1 LLQFPCAAVYYQCQ
15 QMQSHDNIITFG
27 SAVPRRNNISLDVN
41 GRRIA
46 AECRKLIVQSLPKL
60 MGGLFENLDD
70 ALYEMASKS
79 DSNTLQNIYFES
91 MRELRKQRSDIDRIL
106 NQEVLRVYDHFW
118 ETGEV
123 GVRQP
128 SLDEL
133 SLDTE
138 MSLLGD
144 DELEDSLAITN
155 MVSKAEN
162 RFTRELYAMGQRFA
176 YVIGGGRVDERFPQE
191 SPLSPAVLCG
201 AFQVAMAN
209 VPVELPVKLV
219 VYKLFDRHVMHFIG
233 GLYDEINILL
243 GKAGVIPKLTPKIRR
258 NPVAPAM
265 MHGESAE
272 SHLAGDSSYMAE
284 AATGQ
289 SLYSATAQPADLQDE
304 VFAALQQLLGVR
316 RTGSPD
322 GAAPSSMMVSAPVGS
337 VPVIDTGELL
347 GALNAIQ
354 RSNVVMLPQ
363 GRRVTQSLSPDE
375 MRARL
380 VSDLKIAREGQI
392 TRALGDADNDTIDVI
407 SMLFEFILDDYS
419 LPDAMKALIS
429 RLQIPMLKVAIID
442 KTFFNKKV
450 HPARRL
456 LNTLAQA
463 AVGWNDTGDRANDV
477 LYNKIESVV
486 KRVLNEFHDDP
497 SIFSE
502 LDDDFNA
509 WWQQEQRGAQIAEQ
523 RTNQVTR
530 GKEQLRSAK
539 QVVIK
544 ELNQRLHKQRVVPE
558 AVMSLLED
566 GWKDVLL
573 LNYLRQGTDSKE
585 WQESLEIV
593 DRLLWSVQP
602 KSDYAERQQL
612 LRGIPELLRNLRER
626 LNSISFDQHKMARL
640 FKELQNCHIGCLRG
654 GDPNLI
660 HGAGTNP
667 SGVQEVNFPNSQLV
681 SDNSELNQMADEALS
696 DQDEYTER
704 ARDLEVGAWLEMQD
718 GSVRNRVKLSWKS
731 KVTDTYIF
739 VNRKGM
745 KAMELTTASL
755 AKRFRDGSAKQVKL
769 SDTPIIDRALDA
781 MLTALKNT
789 SGTTSASA

>member
-1 LLQFPCAAVYYQCQ
+1 
-15 QMQSHDNIITFG
+15 MQGHDNIITFG

-46 AECRKLIVQSLPKL
+46 AECRKLVVQTLPKL

-70 ALYEMASKS
+70 ALYEMANKS
-79 DSNTLQNIYFES
+79 DSNTLQNVYFES
-91 MRELRKQRSDIDRIL
+91 MRELRKQRNVIDRTL
-106 NQEVLRVYDHFW
+106 NQEVLRVYDRFW

-123 GVRQP
+123 SSRQP

-138 MSLLGD
+138 MSLLD
-144 DELEDSLAITN
+144 DEELEDSLAITN
-155 MVSKAEN
+155 MISKAEN
-162 RFTRELYAMGQRFA
+162 RFTRELYAMSQRFA
-176 YVIGGGRVDERFPQE
+176 YIIGGGQVDERFAHQ
-191 SPLSPAVLCG
+191 SPLSPTVLCG
-201 AFQVAMAN
+201 AFQSAMVN

-258 NPVAPAM
+258 NPVAPSLVRGEG
-265 MHGESAE
+265 GESQ
-272 SHLAGDSSYMAE
+272 LAGDSSYIAE
-284 AATGQ
+284 PSQ
-289 SLYSATAQPADLQDE
+289 SLYTTTAHTTDLQGE

-316 RTGSPD
+316 RARVSD
-322 GAAPSSMMVSAPVGS
+322 GMAASSLMLTAPVGT

-354 RSNVVMLPQ
+354 QSNVVMLPQ
-363 GRRVTQSLSPDE
+363 GRRVTQALSPDQ

-380 VSDLKIAREGQI
+380 VSDLHIAREGQI

-442 KTFFNKKV
+442 KTFFSKKI

-497 SIFSE
+497 GIFAE
-502 LDDDFNA
+502 LDDEFNA

-539 QVVIK
+539 QTVVE
-544 ELNQRLHKQRVVPE
+544 ELNRRLRKQQVVPE
-558 AVMSLLED
+558 AVMALLED

-573 LNYLRQGTDSKE
+573 LNFLRQGADSKE

-660 HGAGTNP
+660 RGAGTNP
-667 SGVQEVNFPNSQLV
+667 SPSHEIHFPDSQLV
-681 SDNSELNQMADEALS
+681 SGNNQLDQMADEAMNE
-696 DQDEYTER
+696 QDDF
-704 ARDLEVGAWLEMQD
+704 ARLASELEIGAWLEMQD
-718 GSVRNRVKLSWKS
+718 GSVKNRVKLSWKS

-745 KAMELTTASL
+745 KAMELTTANL
-755 AKRFRDGSAKQVKL
+755 AKRLRDGTAKLVEI
-769 SDTPIIDRALDA
+769 SDTPIIDRALNA

-789 SGTTSASA
+789 SATSSSA

>member
-1 LLQFPCAAVYYQCQ
+1 MPGQ
-15 QMQSHDNIITFG
+15 DNIITLG
-27 SAVPRRNNISLDVN
+27 SAVPRRNTITLDVN

-46 AECRKLIVQSLPKL
+46 AECRKLIVQTLPKL

-70 ALYEMASKS
+70 ALYEMANKS
-79 DSNTLQNIYFES
+79 DSNTLQNVYFDS
-91 MRELRKQRSDIDRIL
+91 MRELRKQRVGIDRTF
-106 NQEVLRVYDHFW
+106 NQELLRIYDRFW

-123 GVRQP
+123 EVRQQ
-128 SLDEL
+128 SLEDLSRNSEL
-133 SLDTE
+133 SLV
-138 MSLLGD
+138 D
-144 DELEDSLAITN
+144 DEELEDSLAITN
-155 MVSKAEN
+155 MISKAEN
-162 RFTRELYAMGQRFA
+162 RFTRELYAVGQRFA
-176 YVIGGGRVDERFPQE
+176 YIIGGGQVNEAVAQQTPI
-191 SPLSPAVLCG
+191 SPSVLCA
-201 AFQVAMAN
+201 AFQAAMSN

-243 GKAGVIPKLTPKIRR
+243 GKVGVMPKLTPKVRR
-258 NPVAPAM
+258 NPVSPAM
-265 MHGESAE
+265 LRGESGE
-272 SHLAGDSSYMAE
+272 SQLTGESSYLGDPSQSVYTTTAPGEPMA
-284 AATGQ
+284 GSGVQ
-289 SLYSATAQPADLQDE
+289 GE

-316 RTGSPD
+316 RTQYTEGTSVH
-322 GAAPSSMMVSAPVGS
+322 SSMMLTAPPGT

-354 RSNVVMLPQ
+354 QSNVVMLPQ
-363 GRRVTQSLSPDE
+363 GRRVSQSLSPEE

-380 VSDLKIAREGQI
+380 VCDLQMAPEGGQV

-442 KTFFNKKV
+442 KTFFSKKV

-456 LNTLAQA
+456 LNTLARA
-463 AVGWNDTGDRANDV
+463 AVGWNDTGDRANDA
-477 LYNKIESVV
+477 LYGKIEAVV
-486 KRVLNEFHDDP
+486 KRVLNEFVDDP
-497 SIFSE
+497 AIFAD
-502 LDDDFNA
+502 LDDEFSA

-539 QVVIK
+539 HTVAD
-544 ELNQRLHKQRVVPE
+544 ELNKRLRKQGEVPE

-573 LNYLRQGTDSKE
+573 LNYLRQGSDSKE
-585 WQESLEIV
+585 WHEALEMV

-654 GDPNLI
+654 GEPNI
-660 HGAGTNP
+660 TQGAGTQTAP
-667 SGVQEVNFPNSQLV
+667 VKEIRFPDSQMVNADSR
-681 SDNSELNQMADEALS
+681 LNQEFEEAAVSGDEAAHQAKEL
-696 DQDEYTER
+696 Q
-704 ARDLEVGAWLEMQD
+704 VGTWLEMQD
-718 GSVRNRVKLSWKS
+718 GPTKVRVKLSWKS

-745 KAMELTTASL
+745 KAMELTAAGL
-755 AKRFRDGSAKQVKL
+755 AKRFREESVRL
-769 SDTPIIDRALDA
+769 VEVSETPIIDRALDA

-789 SGTTSASA
+789 SSAASA

>member
-1 LLQFPCAAVYYQCQ
+1 
-15 QMQSHDNIITFG
+15 
-27 SAVPRRNNISLDVN
+27 
-41 GRRIA
+41 
-46 AECRKLIVQSLPKL
+46 
-60 MGGLFENLDD
+60 
-70 ALYEMASKS
+70 MANKS
-79 DSNTLQNIYFES
+79 DSNTLQNVYFDS
-91 MRELRKQRSDIDRIL
+91 MRELRKQRAGIDRVF
-106 NQEVLRVYDHFW
+106 NQELLRVYDRFW
-118 ETGEV
+118 ETGEIE
-123 GVRQP
+123 VRQP
-128 SLDEL
+128 SLEDLSKNSEL
-133 SLDTE
+133 SLV
-138 MSLLGD
+138 D
-144 DELEDSLAITN
+144 DEELEDSLAVTN
-155 MVSKAEN
+155 MTSKAEN

-176 YVIGGGRVDERFPQE
+176 YIIGGGQVDETIAQQP
-191 SPLSPAVLCG
+191 PLSPAVLCA
-201 AFQVAMAN
+201 AFQVAMSN

-219 VYKLFDRHVMHFIG
+219 VYKLFDRHVMHYIG

-243 GKAGVIPKLTPKIRR
+243 GKVGVMPKLTPKVRR
-258 NPVAPAM
+258 NPVAPALM
-265 MHGESAE
+265 RGDAGESQLTGE
-272 SHLAGDSSYMAE
+272 SSYLGEPSQTA
-284 AATGQ
+284 
-289 SLYSATAQPADLQDE
+289 YSAAAPGEPVAGGGVQGE

-316 RTGSPD
+316 RTQYTD
-322 GAAPSSMMVSAPVGS
+322 GASVHSSMMLTAPPGS

-354 RSNVVMLPQ
+354 QSNVVMLPQ
-363 GRRVTQSLSPDE
+363 GQRVTRSLNPEE

-380 VSDLKIAREGQI
+380 VSDLQIAPEGGQV

-442 KTFFNKKV
+442 KTFFSKKV

-477 LYNKIESVV
+477 LYGKIEAVV
-486 KRVLNEFHDDP
+486 KQVLNEFVDDP
-497 SIFSE
+497 AIFSD
-502 LDDDFNA
+502 LDDEFSA

-539 QVVIK
+539 QKVAD
-544 ELNQRLHKQRVVPE
+544 ELNRRLRKQGKVPE

-573 LNYLRQGTDSKE
+573 LNYLRQGADSKE
-585 WQESLEIV
+585 WHESLEMV

-654 GDPNLI
+654 GEPNLTQ
-660 HGAGTNP
+660 GAGTQP
-667 SGVQEVNFPNSQLV
+667 APVKEISFPDSQLV
-681 SDNSELNQMADEALS
+681 SADSRLSQEFEEAAVSGDEAAELAK
-696 DQDEYTER
+696 E
-704 ARDLEVGAWLEMQD
+704 LEIGTWLEMQD
-718 GSVRNRVKLSWKS
+718 GPSKVRVKLSWKS

-745 KAMELTTASL
+745 KAMELTAAGL
-755 AKRFRDGSAKQVKL
+755 AKRFREESVKL
-769 SDTPIIDRALDA
+769 VEISETPIIDRALDA

-789 SGTTSASA
+789 SSAASA

>member
-1 LLQFPCAAVYYQCQ
+1 MPGQ
-15 QMQSHDNIITFG
+15 DNIITFG
-27 SAVPRRNNISLDVN
+27 SAVPRRNTITLDVN

-46 AECRKLIVQSLPKL
+46 AECRKLIVQTMPKL

-70 ALYEMASKS
+70 ALYEMANKS
-79 DSNTLQNIYFES
+79 DSNALQNIYFDS
-91 MRELRKQRSDIDRIL
+91 MRELRKQRVGIDRVF
-106 NQEVLRVYDHFW
+106 NQEVLRVFDRFW

-123 GVRQP
+123 EVRQQ
-128 SLDEL
+128 SLEDLSKNSELALLDDE
-133 SLDTE
+133 
-138 MSLLGD
+138 
-144 DELEDSLAITN
+144 ELEDSLAITN
-155 MVSKAEN
+155 MTSKAEN
-162 RFTRELYAMGQRFA
+162 HYSRELFAMGQRFA
-176 YVIGGGRVDERFPQE
+176 CIVGGGRVDERMAQQTPV
-191 SPLSPAVLCG
+191 SPSVLCA
-201 AFQVAMAN
+201 AFQVAMSN

-219 VYKLFDRHVMHFIG
+219 VYKLFDRHVMHFAG

-243 GKAGVIPKLTPKIRR
+243 GKAGVMPKLTPKVRR
-258 NPVAPAM
+258 NPVSPAFQRGDG
-265 MHGESAE
+265 GESQ
-272 SHLAGDSSYMAE
+272 LAGESSYLADPSQSAYTTPAPGAPMA
-284 AATGQ
+284 GGSSVQ
-289 SLYSATAQPADLQDE
+289 GE

-316 RTGSPD
+316 RARVSD
-322 GAAPSSMMVSAPVGS
+322 SSMVSSSLMLTAPAGS

-354 RSNVVMLPQ
+354 QSNVVMLPQ
-363 GRRVTQSLSPDE
+363 GQRVTQALSPDQ
-375 MRARL
+375 MRERL
-380 VSDLKIAREGQI
+380 VSDLRISPESGQI

-442 KTFFNKKV
+442 KSFFSKKV

-463 AVGWNDTGDRANDV
+463 AVGWTDSGDRANDV
-477 LYNKIESVV
+477 LYKQIEAVV
-486 KRVLNEFHDDP
+486 KRVLNEFQDDP
-497 SIFSE
+497 SIFAD
-502 LDDDFNA
+502 LDDEFSA

-539 QVVIK
+539 QKVAEV
-544 ELNQRLHKQRVVPE
+544 LNQRLRKQQVVPE
-558 AVMSLLED
+558 AVMALLED

-573 LNYLRQGTDSKE
+573 LNYLRQGADSKE
-585 WQESLEIV
+585 WQESLEMV
-593 DRLLWSVQP
+593 DQLLWSVQP

-660 HGAGTNP
+660 QGAGTQP
-667 SGVQEVNFPNSQLV
+667 ASVQEIHFPDSQIINSDSQLSQV
-681 SDNSELNQMADEALS
+681 VEDAALSQDEAA
-696 DQDEYTER
+696 QE
-704 ARDLEVGAWLEMQD
+704 ARDLEIGVWLEMQD
-718 GSVRNRVKLSWKS
+718 GSVKNRVKLSWKS

-745 KAMELTTASL
+745 KAMELTTAGL
-755 AKRFRDGSAKQVKL
+755 AKRFRDGTVTRVDISE
-769 SDTPIIDRALDA
+769 TPIIDRALDA

-789 SGTTSASA
+789 DSVSASA

>member
-1 LLQFPCAAVYYQCQ
+1 
-15 QMQSHDNIITFG
+15 
-27 SAVPRRNNISLDVN
+27 
-41 GRRIA
+41 
-46 AECRKLIVQSLPKL
+46 

-70 ALYEMASKS
+70 ALYEMANKS
-79 DSNTLQNIYFES
+79 DSNTLQNVYFES
-91 MRELRKQRSDIDRIL
+91 MRELRKQRNAIDRRL
-106 NQEVLRVYDHFW
+106 NQEVLRVYDRFW
-118 ETGEV
+118 ETGET
-123 GVRQP
+123 GIKAQ

-133 SLDTE
+133 SMDTE
-138 MSLLGD
+138 MSLLD
-144 DELEDSLAITN
+144 DEELEDSLAITN
-155 MVSKAEN
+155 MISKAEN
-162 RFTRELYAMGQRFA
+162 RFTRELFAMGQRFA
-176 YVIGGGRVDERFPQE
+176 YVIGGGQVDERFAQE
-191 SPLSPAVLCG
+191 TPLSPAVMCG

-243 GKAGVIPKLTPKIRR
+243 GKAGVMPKLTPKIRR

-265 MHGESAE
+265 MRGDGSESQ
-272 SHLAGDSSYMAE
+272 LTGDSSYLAE
-284 AATGQ
+284 PGGQ
-289 SLYSATAQPADLQDE
+289 SSAYATTPTQATDLQGE
-304 VFAALQQLLGVR
+304 IFAALQQLLGVR
-316 RTGSPD
+316 RARVSD
-322 GAAPSSMMVSAPVGS
+322 GVSSSSLMLSAPMGS

-354 RSNVVMLPQ
+354 QSNVVMLPQ
-363 GRRVTQSLSPDE
+363 GRRVTQALSPDD

-380 VSDLKIAREGQI
+380 ISDLNIAREGQI

-442 KTFFNKKV
+442 KTFFSKKI

-456 LNTLAQA
+456 LNSLAQA

-497 SIFSE
+497 GIFSE
-502 LDDDFNA
+502 LDDEFNA

-539 QVVIK
+539 QTVVE
-544 ELNQRLHKQRVVPE
+544 ELNKRLRRQKVVPE

-566 GWKDVLL
+566 GWKDVML
-573 LNYLRQGTDSKE
+573 LNYLRQGADSKE

-667 SGVQEVNFPNSQLV
+667 SSVQEIHFPDSQLV
-681 SDNSELNQMADEALS
+681 GGNSQMSQLTDEAIS
-696 DQDEYTER
+696 EHDEYTQQ
-704 ARDLEVGAWLEMQD
+704 ARDLEIGSWLEMQD
-718 GSVRNRVKLSWKS
+718 GSVKNRVKLSWKS

-755 AKRFRDGSAKQVKL
+755 SRRLREGSAKLVEI

-789 SGTTSASA
+789 TSTSASA

>member
-1 LLQFPCAAVYYQCQ
+1 
-15 QMQSHDNIITFG
+15 
-27 SAVPRRNNISLDVN
+27 
-41 GRRIA
+41 
-46 AECRKLIVQSLPKL
+46 

-70 ALYEMASKS
+70 ALYEMANKS
-79 DSNTLQNIYFES
+79 DSNTLQNIYFDS
-91 MRELRKQRSDIDRIL
+91 MRELRKQRVGIDRAF
-106 NQEVLRVYDHFW
+106 NREVLRIYDRFW

-123 GVRQP
+123 NVVQA

-133 SLDTE
+133 SKSSELA
-138 MSLLGD
+138 LLED

-155 MVSKAEN
+155 MISKAEN

-176 YVIGGGRVDERFPQE
+176 YIIGSGQVDERFAQQT
-191 SPLSPAVLCG
+191 PLSPAVMCA
-201 AFQVAMAN
+201 AFQTAIVN

-258 NPVAPAM
+258 NPVSPAM
-265 MHGESAE
+265 MRGDGAD
-272 SHLAGDSSYMAE
+272 SHLAGDSSYVAE
-284 AATGQ
+284 PSTQ
-289 SLYSATAQPADLQDE
+289 SVYASSQAIDVQGE

-316 RTGSPD
+316 RARVSD
-322 GAAPSSMMVSAPVGS
+322 NMAASSLMLTAPMGS
-337 VPVIDTGELL
+337 VPLIDTGELL
-347 GALNAIQ
+347 GALNALQ
-354 RSNVVMLPQ
+354 QSNVVMLPQ
-363 GRRVTQSLSPDE
+363 GRRATRPLSPDE
-375 MRARL
+375 MRTRL
-380 VSDLKIAREGQI
+380 VTDLQIAREGQI

-442 KTFFNKKV
+442 KSFFSKKV

-463 AVGWNDTGDRANDV
+463 AVGWNDTGDRANDL

-486 KRVLNEFHDDP
+486 KRVLNDFHDDP
-497 SIFSE
+497 SIFAE
-502 LDDDFNA
+502 LDDEFSA

-539 QVVIK
+539 RTVAE
-544 ELNQRLHKQRVVPE
+544 ELNSRLRRQREVPE
-558 AVMSLLED
+558 AVMALLED

-573 LNYLRQGTDSKE
+573 LNYLRQGADSKE
-585 WQESLEIV
+585 WHESLEIV

-602 KSDYAERQQL
+602 KSDYAERQKL

-660 HGAGTNP
+660 SGAGTQP
-667 SGVQEVNFPNSQLV
+667 TVVHEIHFSDSQLV
-681 SDNSELNQMADEALS
+681 SGDSQLQQLADEALY
-696 DQDEYTER
+696 DQDEFTRQAQE
-704 ARDLEVGAWLEMQD
+704 LEIGTWLEMQD
-718 GSVRNRVKLSWKS
+718 GSLKNRVKLSWKS

-745 KAMELTTASL
+745 KAMELTMSGL
-755 AKRFRDGSAKQVKL
+755 AKRLREGTAKQVEL

-789 SGTTSASA
+789 SVTSASA

>member
-1 LLQFPCAAVYYQCQ
+1 MSGQ
-15 QMQSHDNIITFG
+15 DNILTFG
-27 SAVPRRNNISLDVN
+27 SAVPRRNTITLDVN

-46 AECRKLIVQSLPKL
+46 AECRKLIVQTMPKL

-70 ALYEMASKS
+70 ALYEMANKS
-79 DSNTLQNIYFES
+79 DSNALQNVYFDS
-91 MRELRKQRSDIDRIL
+91 MRELRKQRVGIERVFH
-106 NQEVLRVYDHFW
+106 QEMLRVYDRFW

-123 GVRQP
+123 EVRRQ
-128 SLDEL
+128 SLEDLSKNSELALVDDE
-133 SLDTE
+133 
-138 MSLLGD
+138 
-144 DELEDSLAITN
+144 ELEDSLAITN

-162 RFTRELYAMGQRFA
+162 RYTREIYALGQRFA
-176 YVIGGGRVDERFPQE
+176 YIIGSGRVDERQAQE
-191 SPLSPAVLCG
+191 MPLSPAVMG
-201 AFQVAMAN
+201 DAFQLAMSN

-243 GKAGVIPKLTPKIRR
+243 GKAGVIPKLTPKVRR
-258 NPVAPAM
+258 NPVSPALM
-265 MHGESAE
+265 RGDASESQLAGESSYLGDPSQSAY
-272 SHLAGDSSYMAE
+272 SNTLAGE
-284 AATGQ
+284 PGPGGGIQ
-289 SLYSATAQPADLQDE
+289 GE

-316 RTGSPD
+316 RARVSD
-322 GAAPSSMMVSAPVGS
+322 GMATSSLMLSAPAGS
-337 VPVIDTGELL
+337 VPLIDTGELL

-354 RSNVVMLPQ
+354 QSNVVMLPQ
-363 GRRVTQSLSPDE
+363 GRRVSQPLTPDE

-380 VSDLKIAREGQI
+380 VSDLHMAQDSGQM

-407 SMLFEFILDDYS
+407 TMLFEFILDDYS

-442 KTFFNKKV
+442 KTFFSKKV

-456 LNTLAQA
+456 LNSLAQA
-463 AVGWNDTGDRANDV
+463 AVGWNDTGDRANDA
-477 LYNKIESVV
+477 LYNKIEAVV
-486 KRVLNEFHDDP
+486 KRVLNEFQDDP
-497 SIFSE
+497 AIFAD
-502 LDDDFNA
+502 LDDEFSV

-539 QVVIK
+539 QQVAL
-544 ELNQRLHKQRVVPE
+544 ELNKRLRKQQVVPQ
-558 AVMSLLED
+558 AVMALLED

-573 LNYLRQGTDSKE
+573 LNYLRQGADSKE
-585 WQESLEIV
+585 WHEALEMV

-602 KSDYAERQQL
+602 KSDYGERQQL
-612 LRGIPELLRNLRER
+612 LRGIPELLRKLRER

-654 GDPNLI
+654 DPNLAQ
-660 HGAGTNP
+660 GAGTQP
-667 SGVQEVNFPNSQLV
+667 ASVQEIHFPDSQLITGGDSQLTQV
-681 SDNSELNQMADEALS
+681 IEDAALDKDEAA
-696 DQDEYTER
+696 QQ
-704 ARDLEVGAWLEMQD
+704 ARDLEVGTWLEMQD
-718 GSVRNRVKLSWKS
+718 GAAKNRVKLSWKS

-745 KAMELTTASL
+745 KAMELTAAGL
-755 AKRFRDGSAKQVKL
+755 AKRFREGTAKRVDV
-769 SDTPIIDRALDA
+769 SETPIIDRALEA

-789 SGTTSASA
+789 SSASASA

>member
-1 LLQFPCAAVYYQCQ
+1 
-15 QMQSHDNIITFG
+15 
-27 SAVPRRNNISLDVN
+27 
-41 GRRIA
+41 
-46 AECRKLIVQSLPKL
+46 

-70 ALYEMASKS
+70 ALYEMANKS
-79 DSNTLQNIYFES
+79 DSNTLQNVYFDS
-91 MRELRKQRSDIDRIL
+91 MRELRKQRLGIDRAF
-106 NQEVLRVYDHFW
+106 NQEILRVYDRFW

-123 GVRQP
+123 SASQP
-128 SLDEL
+128 TLDEL
-133 SLDTE
+133 NRNSEL
-138 MSLLGD
+138 SLLED
-144 DELEDSLAITN
+144 EELEDSLAITN
-155 MVSKAEN
+155 MISKAEN

-176 YVIGGGRVDERFPQE
+176 YIIGGGQVDERFAQQ
-191 SPLSPAVLCG
+191 SPIAPGVLCG
-201 AFQVAMAN
+201 AFQAAMVN

-219 VYKLFDRHVMHFIG
+219 VYKLFDRHVMHFVG

-258 NPVAPAM
+258 NPVSPALLRSE
-265 MHGESAE
+265 GGDSQ
-272 SHLAGDSSYMAE
+272 LAGDSSYVAE
-284 AATGQ
+284 PSTQSVYAASQMSDMQG
-289 SLYSATAQPADLQDE
+289 E

-316 RTGSPD
+316 RTRVSD
-322 GAAPSSMMVSAPVGS
+322 GMTSSSLMLSAPMGT
-337 VPVIDTGELL
+337 VPLVDTGELL
-347 GALNAIQ
+347 GALNALQ
-354 RSNVVMLPQ
+354 QSNVVMLPQ
-363 GRRVTQSLSPDE
+363 GGRATRPLSPQE
-375 MRARL
+375 MRTRL
-380 VSDLKIAREGQI
+380 VSDLQIAREGQL

-442 KTFFNKKV
+442 KSFFSKKI

-477 LYNKIESVV
+477 LFNKIESIV
-486 KRVLNEFHDDP
+486 KRVLNEFQDDP
-497 SIFSE
+497 AIFNE
-502 LDDDFNA
+502 LDDEFSA

-539 QVVIK
+539 QIVVE
-544 ELNQRLHKQRVVPE
+544 ELNQRLRKQRVVPE
-558 AVMSLLED
+558 AVMALLED

-573 LNYLRQGTDSKE
+573 LNYLRQGAESKE

-593 DRLLWSVQP
+593 DQLLWSVQP
-602 KSDYAERQQL
+602 KSDYADRQKL

-654 GDPNLI
+654 GDPNVNN
-660 HGAGTNP
+660 GAGTQP
-667 SGVQEVNFPNSQLV
+667 AAVQAIRFSDSQLV
-681 SDNSELNQMADEALS
+681 SGDSQLKQLADEALDS
-696 DQDEYTER
+696 LDEFTRLAQE
-704 ARDLEVGAWLEMQD
+704 LEIGAWLEMQD
-718 GSVRNRVKLSWKS
+718 GSVKNRVKLSWKS

-745 KAMELTTASL
+745 KAMELTMAGL
-755 AKRFRDGSAKQVKL
+755 AKRFREASAKRVDV
-769 SDTPIIDRALDA
+769 SDTPIIDRALEA

-789 SGTTSASA
+789 AATSASA

>member
-1 LLQFPCAAVYYQCQ
+1 MHRFSCAAVIYQCQ
-15 QMQSHDNIITFG
+15 QMQGHDNIITFG
-27 SAVPRRNNISLDVN
+27 SAVPRRNNITLDVN

-46 AECRKLIVQSLPKL
+46 AECRKLIVQTLPKL

-70 ALYEMASKS
+70 ALYEMANKS

-91 MRELRKQRSDIDRIL
+91 MRELRKQRNAIDRTL
-106 NQEVLRVYDHFW
+106 NQEVLRVYDRFW

-123 GVRQP
+123 GIRQP

-138 MSLLGD
+138 MSLLD
-144 DELEDSLAITN
+144 DEELEDSLAITN
-155 MVSKAEN
+155 MISKAEN

-176 YVIGGGRVDERFPQE
+176 YVIGGGHVDERFAQV
-191 SPLSPAVLCG
+191 SPLSPAVMCG
-201 AFQVAMAN
+201 AFQMAMAN

-258 NPVAPAM
+258 NPVAPSM
-265 MHGESAE
+265 MRGEAGESQ
-272 SHLAGDSSYMAE
+272 LAGESSYVTDPASQSIYT
-284 AATGQ
+284 APAQATDIQG
-289 SLYSATAQPADLQDE
+289 E

-316 RTGSPD
+316 RARVSD
-322 GAAPSSMMVSAPVGS
+322 GVASSSMMVTAPVGT

-354 RSNVVMLPQ
+354 QSNVVMLPQ
-363 GRRVTQSLSPDE
+363 GRRVTQTLSPDE

-380 VSDLKIAREGQI
+380 VTDLNIAREGQI

-442 KTFFNKKV
+442 KTFFSKKI

-497 SIFSE
+497 TIFSE
-502 LDDDFNA
+502 LDDEFNA

-539 QVVIK
+539 QTVVK
-544 ELNQRLHKQRVVPE
+544 ELNQRLSRQQVVPE

-573 LNYLRQGTDSKE
+573 LNYLRQGADSKE

-667 SGVQEVNFPNSQLV
+667 SHVQEIHFPDSQLVADNSQL
-681 SDNSELNQMADEALS
+681 EHLADDALR
-696 DQDEYTER
+696 DLDEYTEQ
-704 ARDLEVGAWLEMQD
+704 AKDLEIGAWLEMQD
-718 GSVRNRVKLSWKS
+718 GSVKNRVKLSWKS

-755 AKRFRDGSAKQVKL
+755 AKRLRDGSAKLVEI

-789 SGTTSASA
+789 SSTSASA

>member
-1 LLQFPCAAVYYQCQ
+1 MAGQ
-15 QMQSHDNIITFG
+15 DNIITFG
-27 SAVPRRNNISLDVN
+27 SAVPRRNKITLDVD
-41 GRRIA
+41 GRQIA
-46 AECRKLIVQSLPKL
+46 AECRKLIVQTLPKL

-70 ALYEMASKS
+70 ALYEMANKS
-79 DSNTLQNIYFES
+79 DSNTLQNIYFDS
-91 MRELRKQRSDIDRIL
+91 MRELRKQRVSIDRVFI
-106 NQEVLRVYDHFW
+106 QEFLRVYDRYW

-123 GVRQP
+123 KVTQQ
-128 SLDEL
+128 SLEDLSKNSELALVDDE
-133 SLDTE
+133 
-138 MSLLGD
+138 
-144 DELEDSLAITN
+144 ELEDSLAITN

-162 RFTRELYAMGQRFA
+162 HLSRELYALGQRFA
-176 YVIGGGRVDERFPQE
+176 YIIGGGRVDENIAQQTPI
-191 SPLSPAVLCG
+191 SPSVLCA
-201 AFQVAMAN
+201 AFQVAMSN

-243 GKAGVIPKLTPKIRR
+243 GKSGVIPKLTPKVRR
-258 NPVAPAM
+258 NPISPAILRGDG
-265 MHGESAE
+265 GESQLTGE
-272 SHLAGDSSYMAE
+272 PSSYLSNLTQSASTTTP
-284 AATGQ
+284 TGEQ
-289 SLYSATAQPADLQDE
+289 VSGVSIQGE

-316 RTGSPD
+316 RARFPE
-322 GAAPSSMMVSAPVGS
+322 GANSSLMVSAPVGS
-337 VPVIDTGELL
+337 VPLVDTGELL

-354 RSNVVMLPQ
+354 QSNVVMLPQ
-363 GRRVTQSLSPDE
+363 GRKVVQPLSPDE
-375 MRARL
+375 MRMRL
-380 VSDLKIAREGQI
+380 VSDLQINQEGGQL
-392 TRALGDADNDTIDVI
+392 TRVLGDADNDTIDVI

-442 KTFFNKKV
+442 KTFFSKKV

-463 AVGWNDTGDRANDV
+463 AVGWNETGDRANDA
-477 LYNKIESVV
+477 LYTKIEAVV
-486 KRVLNEFHDDP
+486 KRVLNEFVDDP

-502 LDDDFNA
+502 LDDEFGA

-530 GKEQLRSAK
+530 GKEQLRGAK
-539 QVVIK
+539 QQVAK
-544 ELNQRLHKQRVVPE
+544 ELNKRLREQRTVPE
-558 AVMSLLED
+558 AVMALLDD

-573 LNYLRQGTDSKE
+573 LNYLRQGEDSKE
-585 WQESLEIV
+585 WLESLEMV

-660 HGAGTNP
+660 QGAGTKPASTN
-667 SGVQEVNFPNSQLV
+667 EIHFTDSQLV
-681 SDNSELNQMADEALS
+681 CDESQFSEEVENAGLSREEAA
-696 DQDEYTER
+696 QQVQE
-704 ARDLEVGAWLEMQD
+704 LEVGTWLELQD
-718 GSVRNRVKLSWKS
+718 GSARNRVKLSWKS

-745 KAMELTTASL
+745 KAMELTAAGL
-755 AKRFRDGSAKQVKL
+755 VRRFREGSVRL
-769 SDTPIIDRALDA
+769 VEISETPIIDRALDA
-781 MLTALKNT
+781 MLSALKNT
-789 SGTTSASA
+789 SSASASA